1 MKNLINIL
9 GKNNLKNCL
18 IDRGKK
24 SRSAKWSPDCIKM
37 TAYDNSNDGIGKQVE
52 ESRREEGRTSGGREV
67 EGARNA
73 FHG

>member
-1 MKNLINIL
+1 
-9 GKNNLKNCL
+9 
-18 IDRGKK
+18 
-24 SRSAKWSPDCIKM
+24 M